1 MEVQQQAPPPAAP
14 APKPR
19 KAPAPKPRQ
28 PRAGAPEPAGD
39 PWASVRK
46 SGTVMQ
52 HAVERCA
59 VSTELPQR
67 AAAQLT
73 ASAEE
78 AELLRSV
85 QRALSDDPSAPATVG
100 SQHPGVR
107 RRQPQSAVRWSGSAD
122 VPAGFVV
129 QQSRAPDEENQSDD
143 GLDDDDDALSFVRF
157 VRRQQASGEHSVR
170 SSHSGYGSVDGR
182 GDEPDAS
189 APFGFSVRTL
199 PVSGCTRDQIHQLGR
214 NYLDCTLHGFAALAL
229 NLQSQQYRAHRLPRA
244 RPERARDR

>member
-1 MEVQQQAPPPAAP
+1 
-14 APKPR
+14 
-19 KAPAPKPRQ
+19 
-28 PRAGAPEPAGD
+28 
-39 PWASVRK
+39 
-46 SGTVMQ
+46 
-52 HAVERCA
+52 
-59 VSTELPQR
+59 
-67 AAAQLT
+67 
-73 ASAEE
+73 
-78 AELLRSV
+78 
-85 QRALSDDPSAPATVG
+85 
-100 SQHPGVR
+100 
-107 RRQPQSAVRWSGSAD
+107 

-189 APFGFSVRTL
+189 AAFGFSVRTL

-229 NLQSQQYRAHRLPRA
+229 NLQSQQYRCPQTATSTA
-244 RPERARDR
+244 RKSARSLRPGIMARNWSRTGFTSRRCG